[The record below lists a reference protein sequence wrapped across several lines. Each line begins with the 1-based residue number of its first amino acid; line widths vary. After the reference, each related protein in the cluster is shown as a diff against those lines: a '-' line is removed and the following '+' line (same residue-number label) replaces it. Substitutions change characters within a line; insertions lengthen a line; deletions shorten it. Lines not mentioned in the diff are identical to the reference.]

1 MTNIKSVLAVV
12 SIPNDRDDDLE
23 TIIHYGKQRH
33 AEFHVIGVERNDF
46 GHFEIVPSPDGLAKA
61 LIALND
67 GRSADCLGLV
77 LAQAMNSLKEWD
89 SESKMD
95 AIVALVQT
103 ILQDNIDDPH
113 KLMVAIRNE
122 VEAETMLSYYYNDDI
137 VDYVERQLDRPLLDN
152 ADDRT
157 IVEEAIRRDID
168 LTEIAGE
175 QGAKAKYA
183 IHGMFAEEAFALL
196 KKKGEEVGY
205 LKVKE
210 MLEQL

>member
-1 MTNIKSVLAVV
+1 MSSIKSVLAVV
-12 SIPNDRDDDLE
+12 SIPNDRDEDIK

-46 GHFEIVPSPDGLAKA
+46 GHSEIVPSSDGLAKA
-61 LIALND
+61 LIALNE
-67 GRSADCLGLV
+67 GRSADGLGLA

-89 SESKMD
+89 VKSKMD
-95 AIVALVQT
+95 AIVALVTT

-113 KLMVAIRNE
+113 KLLVAIRNE

-137 VDYVERQLDRPLLDN
+137 VDYVERQLDRHLLDN
-152 ADDRT
+152 ADDESVVKE
-157 IVEEAIRRDID
+157 IIRRDID
-168 LTEIAGE
+168 LTEVAGQLAGRE
-175 QGAKAKYA
+175 KRS
-183 IHGMFAEEAFALL
+183 IHGMFAEEAFELL